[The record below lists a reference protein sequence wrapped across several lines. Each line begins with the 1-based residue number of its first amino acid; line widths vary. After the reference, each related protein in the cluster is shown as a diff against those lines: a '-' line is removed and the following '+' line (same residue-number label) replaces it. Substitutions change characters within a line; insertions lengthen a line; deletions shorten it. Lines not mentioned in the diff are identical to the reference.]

1 MEYQNIHLK
10 EKRLRKIVIID
21 AVFDDMNNCS
31 YLIFKDADEHFQLQ
45 VSKDIGK
52 RAALLLYNAFP
63 LDEKSIYSSFVRL
76 VDSLSFKIDSVV
88 LTADLKSEDTAKLV
102 ISQSD
107 KTVELLMDS
116 DDAILVALISRA
128 AIFIDNDSGY
138 DDVENDLISNW
149 CNFFSKVL

>member
-1 MEYQNIHLK
+1 
-10 EKRLRKIVIID
+10 LRKIVIVD
-21 AVFDDMNNCS
+21 AVFDDMNNCT
-31 YLIFKDADEHFQLQ
+31 YLIFKDTDEHFQLQ
-45 VSKDIGK
+45 VSKDVGK
-52 RAALLLYNAFP
+52 KAALLLYNAFP

-76 VDSLSFKIDSVV
+76 ADGFGFKIDSVV

-107 KTVELLMDS
+107 KTIELLMDS
-116 DDAILVALISRA
+116 ADAILVALISRA
-128 AIFIDNDSGY
+128 AIFIDDDSGY

>member
-1 MEYQNIHLK
+1 M
-10 EKRLRKIVIID
+10 RKIVIID
-21 AVFDDMNNCS
+21 AVFDDMNNCAH
-31 YLIFKDADEHFQLQ
+31 LIFKDIDEYFQLQ
-45 VSKDIGK
+45 VSKDAGK

-76 VDSLSFKIDSVV
+76 VGSFGFKIDSVV
-88 LTADLKSEDTAKLV
+88 LTVDLKSEDTAKLV

-128 AIFIDNDSGY
+128 AIFIDNDSDY